1 MIGPILRRA
10 EAGRQPGFREVTLLL
25 QARGADYQALLE
37 TAQRIAQAQK
47 GGPTPLGLVRLESG
61 LARDK
66 TLLLAQKAWREGC
79 KILVLQH
86 YGDVDPEEI
95 AALVRSIKSA
105 MPVKLALA
113 LGERSYDEYALWKSA
128 GADQYLL
135 PHETSD
141 AQVYA
146 QLHPGKSPAGCL
158 TRYLWL
164 RGLRYQVGGG
174 LYAVSA
180 RDVSGL
186 VGDLEI
192 LMNLAMESVVI
203 RQGVDADDLY
213 RLVAVTR
220 LCLPRADI
228 WVQTPIPDVE
238 TRALRL
244 GASALLRPLTPL
256 YREEVLLSATG
267 D

>member
-10 EAGRQPGFREVTLLL
+10 QAGRQPGLREVALLL
-25 QARGADYQALLE
+25 QAKGADYAALLE
-37 TAQRIAQAQK
+37 TAQRISQAQK
-47 GGPTPLGLVRLESG
+47 GDSVPLALVQLENGLTKDELIRLAG
-61 LARDK
+61 D
-66 TLLLAQKAWREGC
+66 AWRTGC
-79 KILVLQH
+79 GALVLQRQ
-86 YGDVDPEEI
+86 GTVD
-95 AALVRSIKSA
+95 ADAVAQLVRSVKAAVPIK
-105 MPVKLALA
+105 VALA
-113 LGERSYDEYALWKSA
+113 LGERSYDEYALWRNA

-141 AQVYA
+141 AEVYA

-174 LYAVSA
+174 LYAISA
-180 RDVSGL
+180 RDGSSL

-203 RQGVDADDLY
+203 RQGPDAEDLY

-228 WVQTPIPDVE
+228 WVETAFAEVE
-238 TRALRL
+238 ARALRL
-244 GASALLRPLTPL
+244 GANAFLRPLIPAYPQEL
-256 YREEVLLSATG
+256 LLSATG